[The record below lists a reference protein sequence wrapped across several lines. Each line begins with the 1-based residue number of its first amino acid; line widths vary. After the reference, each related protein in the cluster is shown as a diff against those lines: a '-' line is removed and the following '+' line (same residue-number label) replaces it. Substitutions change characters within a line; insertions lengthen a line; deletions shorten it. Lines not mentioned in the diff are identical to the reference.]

1 MKYPREM
8 WAGSHIKGAINPS
21 RVVVENKEEYNNFV
35 RTYNGK
41 MNVYTSVYD
50 FREFSHN
57 RGLEH
62 SIILD
67 RIFLD
72 FDAHDGNIEE
82 AHEAFLKVARW
93 LQSKNYKHSMAF
105 SGRGFYIFVYGEV
118 ADNIRQ
124 IKSFFNLCVDVA
136 QSNTLDAS
144 VINTARLRRVL
155 NTWNML
161 GDRYCI
167 PLIPSDR
174 LNHLPYIL
182 SLSKGKRNLP
192 PEDRYVGD
200 KLVQWPEVKEFEAL
214 PIEIDSVESPGE
226 LPILPCL
233 KNAVMVENPNHRA
246 RVLLA
251 QWYNEFVSELAMIE
265 SGQTGSPRNL
275 RGNALRTIKQTI
287 AKEIS
292 TIADNNDV
300 WIDYNEQETMKHI
313 SFIVDKRYMS
323 ASCNTLINEGFCV
336 GKCWRYGE

>member
-21 RVVVENKEEYNNFV
+21 RIVEENKEEYNNFV

-50 FREFSHN
+50 FRDFSHN
-57 RGLEH
+57 RGLEN

-72 FDAHDGNIEE
+72 FDAHGGELD
-82 AHEAFLKVARW
+82 EAFNAFIRVHKW
-93 LQSKNYKHSMAF
+93 LHSNDYKHSMAF

-124 IKSFFNLCVDVA
+124 IKSFFDVCVDIA
-136 QSNTLDAS
+136 QSDTLDAS

-161 GDRYCI
+161 GRKYCI
-167 PLIPSDR
+167 PLTYEYNYELS
-174 LNHLPYIL
+174 YIL
-182 SLSKGKRNLP
+182 KLAESKRHICSSDFYIGN
-192 PEDRYVGD
+192 

-292 TIADNNDV
+292 TIADNDDV

>member
-1 MKYPREM
+1 
-8 WAGSHIKGAINPS
+8 
-21 RVVVENKEEYNNFV
+21 
-35 RTYNGK
+35 
-41 MNVYTSVYD
+41 
-50 FREFSHN
+50 
-57 RGLEH
+57 
-62 SIILD
+62 
-67 RIFLD
+67 
-72 FDAHDGNIEE
+72 
-82 AHEAFLKVARW
+82 
-93 LQSKNYKHSMAF
+93 
-105 SGRGFYIFVYGEV
+105 
-118 ADNIRQ
+118 
-124 IKSFFNLCVDVA
+124 
-136 QSNTLDAS
+136 
-144 VINTARLRRVL
+144 
-155 NTWNML
+155 ML
-161 GDRYCI
+161 GRKYCI
-167 PLIPSDR
+167 PLTYEYNYELS
-174 LNHLPYIL
+174 YIL
-182 SLSKGKRNLP
+182 KLAESKRHICSSDFYIGN
-192 PEDRYVGD
+192 

-246 RVLLA
+246 RVLLV

-292 TIADNNDV
+292 TIADNDDV